1 MRYQTASV
9 GRVFVC
15 RLNDGDDLLKC
26 LSDLVKQEGVKAAVF
41 HVVGGIKGGKIV
53 VGPETEAMPPNP
65 VYREISESH
74 EVTGMGTIFYK
85 DGQPSVHF
93 HGAFG
98 KRDTVKVGC
107 LREFSETFIVLEA
120 IVTELNGIDA
130 TRCLDPV
137 TGIYLLNI

>member
-1 MRYQTASV
+1 MRYKTAGV

-15 RLNDGDDLLKC
+15 RLDNGDDLLKC
-26 LSDLVKQEGVKAAVF
+26 LSELVVTEGVKAAVF
-41 HVVGGIKGGKIV
+41 HVVGGMKGGKLV
-53 VGPETEAMPPNP
+53 VGPEKETMPPEP
-65 VYREISESH
+65 VYREITESH
-74 EVTGMGTIFYK
+74 EVTGMGTIFYR

-98 KRDTVKVGC
+98 KRDMVKVGC

-120 IVTELNGIDA
+120 IVTELTGIDA
-130 TRCLDPV
+130 QRRLDPA

>member
-26 LSDLVKQEGVKAAVF
+26 LSDLVRQEGVKAAVF

-107 LREFSETFIVLEA
+107 LRELSETFIVLEA

>member
-1 MRYQTASV
+1 MKYQTASV

-26 LSDLVKQEGVKAAVF
+26 LVELVKHEGVRAAVF

-53 VGPETEAMPPNP
+53 VGPETESMPPNP

-85 DGQPSVHF
+85 EGQPSVHF

-98 KRDTVKVGC
+98 KRDTVRVGC

-120 IVTELNGIDA
+120 IVTELNGIEA
-130 TRCLDPV
+130 ERRLDPV
-137 TGIYLLNI
+137 TGMYLLSI

>member
-1 MRYQTASV
+1 MKYQTASV

-26 LSDLVKQEGVKAAVF
+26 LVELVRQEGVKAAVF

-53 VGPETEAMPPNP
+53 VGPETESMPPIP
-65 VYREISESH
+65 VYREINESH

-85 DGQPSVHF
+85 EGQPSVHF

-98 KRDTVKVGC
+98 KRDTVRVGC

-120 IVTELNGIDA
+120 IVTELNGIEA
-130 TRCLDPV
+130 ERRLDPV
-137 TGIYLLNI
+137 TGMYLLSI